1 LRSNYRIT
9 NKIPGQF
16 LNSPYKIIGLLA
28 LDSIDVGEEGY
39 DMKRVLVYLQSYRS
53 TLFSTVML
61 GFVTIHTMED
71 ILLMSIG
78 RFVPLPLIAMYAM
91 GLIVS
96 WLMMGCIVNRLLK
109 RLGMDIHDHH

>member
-1 LRSNYRIT
+1 MKGLRS
-9 NKIPGQF
+9 F
-16 LNSPYKIIGLLA
+16 
-28 LDSIDVGEEGY
+28 
-39 DMKRVLVYLQSYRS
+39 LQSYRS

-61 GFVTIHTMED
+61 GFVAIHTMED

-96 WLMMGCIVNRLLK
+96 WLLMGCVVNRLFK
-109 RLGMDIHDHH
+109 RLGMNIHDHH